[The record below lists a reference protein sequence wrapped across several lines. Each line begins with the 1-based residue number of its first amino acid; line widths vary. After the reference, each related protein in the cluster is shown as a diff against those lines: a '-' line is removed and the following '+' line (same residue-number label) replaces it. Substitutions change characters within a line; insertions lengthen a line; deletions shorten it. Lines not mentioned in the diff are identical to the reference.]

1 MLHVAGFQ
9 LIPYALQEK
18 KIFSSKEKFGV
29 DRQCTKYIQV
39 IVCAQ
44 IRVSNT
50 ELKLLNKFLNFF
62 YFSVE
67 LHVQLIDINSFF
79 LPQTKIIYTQY
90 IYTRFYKITRHIKHA
105 NLYDKSS
112 DWSHFV
118 INKQKL

>member
-62 YFSVE
+62 LFFRRATCTANRYKQFFPSADKNN
-67 LHVQLIDINSFF
+67 LHS
-79 LPQTKIIYTQY
+79 IYLHPILQNYKTHK
-90 IYTRFYKITRHIKHA
+90 TR
-105 NLYDKSS
+105 KSIRQ
-112 DWSHFV
+112 V
-118 INKQKL
+118 K